1 MIPFIGTLLT
11 LSSMIWLVKIFIIIK
26 TRENISHLI
35 DNGILCSS
43 CKDEIDEVYFF
54 DEQKGTIEFVG
65 KRQCTSC
72 KRESALN
79 EIIGKKKTK
88 IFDFIYSKNWHI
100 IFILMTISSIIFQ
113 LLNIFL
119 HIPFLTI
126 VGGLILNYANYSN
139 YLNIKYTT
147 RPKKTQSL
155 D

>member
-11 LSSMIWLVKIFIIIK
+11 LSSMIWLVKIFIIIR

-43 CKDEIDEVYFF
+43 CKDDIGYIF
-54 DEQKGTIEFVG
+54 DNGIISE
-65 KRQCTSC
+65 RQCASC

-147 RPKKTQSL
+147 RPKKL
-155 D
+155 NP

>member
-43 CKDEIDEVYFF
+43 CKDDIGYVF
-54 DEQKGTIEFVG
+54 DEQNGTISEFG
-65 KRQCTSC
+65 EKRQCASC

-119 HIPFLTI
+119 HIPFLAI

-147 RPKKTQSL
+147 RPKKL
-155 D
+155 NP

>member
-11 LSSMIWLVKIFIIIK
+11 LSSMIWLVKIFIIIR

-43 CKDEIDEVYFF
+43 CKNDIEYIIN
-54 DEQKGTIEFVG
+54 KGIISE
-65 KRQCTSC
+65 RQCT
-72 KRESALN
+72 KKKKKSALN

-147 RPKKTQSL
+147 RPKKL
-155 D
+155 NP